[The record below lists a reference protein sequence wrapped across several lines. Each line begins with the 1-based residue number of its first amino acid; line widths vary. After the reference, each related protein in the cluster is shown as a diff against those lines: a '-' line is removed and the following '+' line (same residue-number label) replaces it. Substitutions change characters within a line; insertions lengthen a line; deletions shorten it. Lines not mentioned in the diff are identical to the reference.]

1 MTSEEPQAASDV
13 WSFDRKRQ
21 AEQALRGNEAYQRG
35 MAEGMKKFNS
45 SPLDPENNPY
55 TTKENPAEQQ
65 NENKNINHL
74 IY

>member
-1 MTSEEPQAASDV
+1 MCGHSTAN
-13 WSFDRKRQ
+13 DRLNKPF
-21 AEQALRGNEAYQRG
+21 RGNEAYQRG